1 MTRKPY
7 PEDGPEFLEALKRR
21 QAERRKAAE
30 TQHLVDMVF
39 LERID
44 RERRAEE
51 FRRAKA
57 RAKATLIR
65 TQHISDDAA
74 QKAMRKARSIL
85 GKFDWEK

>member
-30 TQHLVDMVF
+30 TQH
-39 LERID
+39 ERID